1 MADGAAILDCACGT
15 QAPAALLSCPAC
27 GRLLHA
33 EQLKQLVERAESARS
48 RGAIREQIEALRG
61 ALDLLPSDSRQH
73 AVIRARVLELSEQ
86 IDTGLAAE
94 RGATEPSAHARAD
107 AHAERA
113 GPHATRRRL
122 LRAGSALG
130 VLALLLWKF
139 KFVLVF
145 IATKAKLLLLGLG
158 KSTTLFT
165 MLLSLGVYWAAWGW
179 KFALGVVLSLYVH
192 EMGHVAELR
201 RFGIRATAPM
211 FVPGIGALV
220 RLRQYP
226 QSAREDARV
235 GLAGPIWGLGASVAS
250 LGLFYATQHPIF
262 AAIAAVGA
270 WINLFNLLP
279 VWQLDGARGFR
290 SLSRP
295 QRWIAL
301 AVVAATALLAREGL
315 LVLIG
320 IGAAFQCFASGAPER
335 GDARGLIRYAGLVVC
350 LSLLSGVDVPLT
362 EAR

>member
-1 MADGAAILDCACGT
+1 LADGAAILDCACGT

-48 RGAIREQIEALRG
+48 RGAVREQLEALRG

-73 AVIRARVLELSEQ
+73 ALIRARVLELSEQ
-86 IDTGLAAE
+86 IDAGLATE
-94 RGATEPSAHARAD
+94 RGATEPSAGA
-107 AHAERA
+107 
-113 GPHATRRRL
+113 HATRRRL

-130 VLALLLWKF
+130 VIALLLWKF

-250 LGLFYATQHPIF
+250 LALFYATQHPIF

-320 IGAAFQCFASGAPER
+320 IGAAFQCFARGAPER

-350 LSLLSGVDVPLT
+350 LSLLSGIDVPHAD
-362 EAR
+362 AR